1 MSTSVNIKNV
11 EILNRKFINI
21 LENPYVKYGFL
32 IILILKIIFITKMSD
47 AYLEVYDYTSIK
59 IIYAL
64 LVAYSACF
72 DPLYAVGLTT
82 LIIISIQE
90 LYSRR
95 ANNAVKSQQK
105 QSTNDILN
113 TITNTIPNN
122 IPSKNQEAES
132 INKILLLHGSFINK
146 SKTLLTNKLLSQ
158 QEGLTVNNIK
168 PNMQSHIVRPPISA
182 IMENNE
188 MPNQTVL
195 DNDANTYN
203 LINKHTL
210 QRIPS
215 QNDILITEY
224 DYYEDPAYH
233 TLTANIKDDSYL
245 ARNRFLITNKD
256 LAKIQTNREPNVNK
270 NISIQPFH
278 KTLNIQ
284 GCQI

>member
-122 IPSKNQEAES
+122 ISNTSTSAT
-132 INKILLLHGSFINK
+132 GINK

-233 TLTANIKDDSYL
+233 TLTANIKYDSYL